1 MNLLQKKE
9 KKSKKNMMMT
19 EGNIWIQILTFSVP
33 LLIGNLF
40 QQLYNTVDS
49 IVVGNFV
56 GKEALAAVG
65 SSSSLINL
73 IIGMFTGIA
82 TGAGVLIAQYYGA
95 KDEEKLQWAVHT
107 ATTLSLIGGVILT
120 IAGFFLASILLK
132 WMGTPEEVMPNS
144 TEYLRIYF
152 LGSVFNLLYNMEAG
166 ILRAVGD
173 SRHPLYYLCIASV
186 VNTVLDFIFVVWF
199 QMGVAGVGLAT
210 IIAQAVSAVLVF
222 LQLQHSDAPYRLYF
236 KKLGV
241 DRRMA
246 GRIIRLG
253 VPSGLQT
260 SIISLSNVVVQANI
274 NSFGELVMAGCGAY
288 GKIDGFV
295 MLPIGSFSMAAMTF
309 VGQNYGANKM
319 KRAKQ
324 GVFITSIIS
333 LIYIGIVSML
343 LFFGGKNLLQLFSQE
358 EEVIRY
364 GMVMLRICTPFYAFI
379 AICHVT
385 CGAFRGTGRSMV
397 SMMILVLNLCVFRM
411 IWVNIMTPIYPRI
424 ETVLAGYP
432 ITWFTGIICCILYA
446 WKGKWLE
453 KKE

>member
-274 NSFGELVMAGCGAY
+274 NSFGELVMAGCGA
-288 GKIDGFV
+288 
-295 MLPIGSFSMAAMTF
+295 
-309 VGQNYGANKM
+309 
-319 KRAKQ
+319 
-324 GVFITSIIS
+324 
-333 LIYIGIVSML
+333 
-343 LFFGGKNLLQLFSQE
+343 
-358 EEVIRY
+358 
-364 GMVMLRICTPFYAFI
+364 
-379 AICHVT
+379 
-385 CGAFRGTGRSMV
+385 
-397 SMMILVLNLCVFRM
+397 
-411 IWVNIMTPIYPRI
+411 
-424 ETVLAGYP
+424 
-432 ITWFTGIICCILYA
+432 
-446 WKGKWLE
+446 
-453 KKE
+453 

>member
-1 MNLLQKKE
+1 
-9 KKSKKNMMMT
+9 
-19 EGNIWIQILTFSVP
+19 
-33 LLIGNLF
+33 
-40 QQLYNTVDS
+40 
-49 IVVGNFV
+49 
-56 GKEALAAVG
+56 
-65 SSSSLINL
+65 
-73 IIGMFTGIA
+73 
-82 TGAGVLIAQYYGA
+82 
-95 KDEEKLQWAVHT
+95 
-107 ATTLSLIGGVILT
+107 
-120 IAGFFLASILLK
+120 
-132 WMGTPEEVMPNS
+132 
-144 TEYLRIYF
+144 
-152 LGSVFNLLYNMEAG
+152 
-166 ILRAVGD
+166 
-173 SRHPLYYLCIASV
+173 
-186 VNTVLDFIFVVWF
+186 
-199 QMGVAGVGLAT
+199 
-210 IIAQAVSAVLVF
+210 
-222 LQLQHSDAPYRLYF
+222 
-236 KKLGV
+236 
-241 DRRMA
+241 MA

-333 LIYIGIVSML
+333 LIYIGIVSIL